1 MPSTIPSDR
10 RQGRI
15 FISYSHRGHG
25 PQWKA
30 ALLKALAVF
39 ERQHLLDIW
48 QDGKIRVSSLWNDDI
63 HHAMNSA
70 QLAIVLL
77 TPEALESEYILEK
90 EFPRLRER
98 WQEKSLSVFPVVCEP
113 CDWKSHDWLRA
124 IQAPNNSNPLSE
136 LTESGVEHTFR
147 QLSTAIAE
155 ELSRIALAE
164 LPPVPQALATDHVY
178 LDCFPLSSGNGLRE
192 EKLIGREQELALL
205 DLAFAQHQTA
215 IVSLVAWGGV
225 GKTMLVQHWLRRL
238 QRAQWRGVKRVYAWS
253 FFSQGTKED
262 RQASEDLFLAYA
274 LEWFGVQ
281 CEPTISPWD
290 KGRLLAEAVSR
301 EPTLLI
307 LDGIEPLQYPPG
319 PMGGQL
325 RAPGVQSLLKRLAR
339 NATEG
344 EQRGLCL
351 ATTREPLTDL
361 ADFQRRE
368 GSPWGS
374 VLRVDLGNL
383 TDEAGA
389 ALLHHAG
396 ANRAGAAEIKPDDK
410 ELLAASR
417 DVDGHA
423 LTLNLLGRF
432 LARAHGGDIR
442 RRDLVKFEE
451 ADRQVQGGT
460 TFKMLATFV
469 TWFANSGDFGARQ
482 LAILRMLGLFD
493 RPADSGCIAEL
504 RKPRAIAGLTEPL
517 FRITPRFL
525 GLWKMHQPLPDEDW
539 NTALSFLCDF
549 GLVSNLADAGEQ
561 TQSLDC
567 HPVIREFFSV
577 KLRTQSP
584 GTWESANLR
593 VYDYLR
599 AKVPIGTEPSL
610 KDLDLLY
617 QAVAHGCHAG
627 LEEKTCTE
635 VYSDRILQFDRHY
648 SLRQFGVFGT
658 DLVALACFF
667 EQPWSQLSSEMSP
680 GAQSFVFN
688 EVGTR
693 LRALGRIAEA
703 IQPLTSSLRIDLTHN
718 EWRSAAISC
727 CNLSDTY
734 LALGNIIDATSLAK
748 RAVEYANRC
757 SVDRYIHS
765 YRESNAFVMVT
776 CSFPRHAYT
785 YFQGGDRTTAGQMFH
800 ESERLQGR
808 YQPDYPLLYA
818 DVGFMYCDH
827 LLAPAERAG
836 WNRITEGA
844 WMPVSRHMEPH
855 STATSSEGDSFD
867 FVRTPPV
874 TPIECCRNV
883 AERMAKLVE
892 WRE

>member
-1 MPSTIPSDR
+1 
-10 RQGRI
+10 
-15 FISYSHRGHG
+15 
-25 PQWKA
+25 
-30 ALLKALAVF
+30 
-39 ERQHLLDIW
+39 
-48 QDGKIRVSSLWNDDI
+48 
-63 HHAMNSA
+63 
-70 QLAIVLL
+70 
-77 TPEALESEYILEK
+77 
-90 EFPRLRER
+90 
-98 WQEKSLSVFPVVCEP
+98 
-113 CDWKSHDWLRA
+113 
-124 IQAPNNSNPLSE
+124 
-136 LTESGVEHTFR
+136 
-147 QLSTAIAE
+147 
-155 ELSRIALAE
+155 
-164 LPPVPQALATDHVY
+164 
-178 LDCFPLSSGNGLRE
+178 
-192 EKLIGREQELALL
+192 
-205 DLAFAQHQTA
+205 
-215 IVSLVAWGGV
+215 
-225 GKTMLVQHWLRRL
+225 
-238 QRAQWRGVKRVYAWS
+238 
-253 FFSQGTKED
+253 
-262 RQASEDLFLAYA
+262 
-274 LEWFGVQ
+274 
-281 CEPTISPWD
+281 
-290 KGRLLAEAVSR
+290 
-301 EPTLLI
+301 
-307 LDGIEPLQYPPG
+307 
-319 PMGGQL
+319 
-325 RAPGVQSLLKRLAR
+325 
-339 NATEG
+339 
-344 EQRGLCL
+344 
-351 ATTREPLTDL
+351 
-361 ADFQRRE
+361 
-368 GSPWGS
+368 
-374 VLRVDLGNL
+374 
-383 TDEAGA
+383 
-389 ALLHHAG
+389 
-396 ANRAGAAEIKPDDK
+396 
-410 ELLAASR
+410 
-417 DVDGHA
+417 
-423 LTLNLLGRF
+423 
-432 LARAHGGDIR
+432 
-442 RRDLVKFEE
+442 
-451 ADRQVQGGT
+451 
-460 TFKMLATFV
+460 
-469 TWFANSGDFGARQ
+469 
-482 LAILRMLGLFD
+482 
-493 RPADSGCIAEL
+493 
-504 RKPRAIAGLTEPL
+504 
-517 FRITPRFL
+517 
-525 GLWKMHQPLPDEDW
+525 
-539 NTALSFLCDF
+539 
-549 GLVSNLADAGEQ
+549 
-561 TQSLDC
+561 
-567 HPVIREFFSV
+567 
-577 KLRTQSP
+577 
-584 GTWESANLR
+584 WESANLR

-892 WRE
+892 WRENDDGLLIKGLDHLTFARVEFFTAILENYSLVTAQRTIDESIDYLRRASMLDVVPHGLLTRSLIRSLSGLRTGNKDARADLDEAWDIAARGPMRLHMADIHLYRARLFFREKSYPWKSPQDDIAAAEKLINECGYHRRDEELADAKRVILGNQT